1 MTRNDETWLERWL
14 PLIRERARDRPV
26 LELGCGSGR
35 DTALLAVAG
44 CKVIALDLSLGA
56 LATARARVP
65 VAEFHCQ
72 DIRAPFPSGA
82 RNLGV
87 VLASLSMHYFEWNET
102 QRLVRRIAE
111 TLDPGGILVCRVNA
125 VDDHS
130 YGASGHP
137 EIEPN
142 YFSVDGQAKRFFDEA
157 ALDQLFADWTILSRE
172 HHMIDR
178 YAAMKA
184 VWETIVERR

>member
-1 MTRNDETWLERWL
+1 M
-14 PLIRERARDRPV
+14 

-35 DTALLAVAG
+35 DTALLTTAG
-44 CKVIALDLSLGA
+44 FHVIALDQSTEA
-56 LATARARVP
+56 LATARARAP
-65 VAEFHCQ
+65 LAEFYCQ
-72 DIRAPFPSGA
+72 DIRAPFPSAA

-87 VLASLSMHYFEWNET
+87 VLASLSLHYFEWIET
-102 QRLVRRIAE
+102 LRLVRRIAE
-111 TLDPGGILVCRVNA
+111 TLDPGGILVCCVNA

-142 YFSVDGQAKRFFDEA
+142 YFSVDGQAKRFFDES

-172 HHMIDR
+172 HHVIDR
-178 YAAMKA
+178 YAAPKA